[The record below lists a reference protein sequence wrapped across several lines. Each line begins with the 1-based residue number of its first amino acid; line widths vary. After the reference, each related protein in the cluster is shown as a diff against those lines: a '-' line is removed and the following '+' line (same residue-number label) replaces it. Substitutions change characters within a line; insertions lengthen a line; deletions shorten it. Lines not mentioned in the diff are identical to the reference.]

1 MALAAATTI
10 TTGCHAFVPPNLG
23 ISSSSATTT
32 TTRVFLFDL
41 KQRLSEQRSPQ
52 QQISRHRIPEEEL
65 YYLSRGF
72 GCTTE
77 GDDNSEANN
86 IDGGDPLQL
95 PYTIH
100 LTSPTH
106 ITNGNIIENKSAS
119 RLLLRHLEVE
129 DIKLILPEILREFGA
144 IETSSSSSTGSK
156 LGDEAATWIEN
167 FLFSFTV
174 LVGLDQRVERRK
186 KGYSASANVPPDHNV
201 ICLVEV
207 TPVTNKGDATTT
219 TTTTSAPD
227 NNTNEDSLISLSSFV
242 NEPEG
247 ASMIRPLSTTTTT
260 TTKQQEATLTTP
272 QNKRNNQ
279 LLTTATLTVAL
290 LIQATSTTFLTVLW
304 PLLSKDLF
312 SLSAH
317 TFGILTFLSSIVSTG
332 AVASFPIVEGMEKVG
347 GRVRCAALGFGI
359 GAISCF
365 LFCYCS
371 FGGVLVF
378 SGGVE
383 LDLTAVGSSDILL
396 VNEVSNGSD
405 RFLLED
411 GKVQQQLRSRNR
423 LLWHAI
429 SAILFQS
436 ALCFLEPSLK
446 SILSLSVS
454 SSSIGTRSKKG
465 SSSLGFTMGYLTM
478 LGNVGGMIGNIA
490 GTWMYK
496 LSTET
501 TTEVSRFGQGGSL
514 PFLVTGVLL
523 SISSVMIWRL
533 DEPPAN
539 IAAFDS
545 RRSNHDNATQ
555 YNETEDGMDLEL
567 GSSTATDND
576 ASRLE
581 SVEAPDEETSDGCC
595 LTLRETTYDLKLD

>member
-1 MALAAATTI
+1 MSVGALMGSPMSGWALDRYGPWIPISVTAVCCAVGCLWRGVATSITSLRMGAILLGIGVNLWTVVLAHLVKSFPSKMRSEVLAGFSVQMTILQLCGKGIFPLIEYILHSVLRIEAELSRYRIHMGLCTFFCFYGVVALWMDRKNVGNSNNSGEMMMMMISQSEQQQVVTSYGQPKSDSAGDDWEDDTSPLPAAA
-10 TTGCHAFVPPNLG
+10 AK
-23 ISSSSATTT
+23 SS
-32 TTRVFLFDL
+32 
-41 KQRLSEQRSPQ
+41 E
-52 QQISRHRIPEEEL
+52 IEL
-65 YYLSRGF
+65 
-72 GCTTE
+72 T
-77 GDDNSEANN
+77 
-86 IDGGDPLQL
+86 
-95 PYTIH
+95 
-100 LTSPTH
+100 
-106 ITNGNIIENKSAS
+106 
-119 RLLLRHLEVE
+119 
-129 DIKLILPEILREFGA
+129 
-144 IETSSSSSTGSK
+144 
-156 LGDEAATWIEN
+156 
-167 FLFSFTV
+167 
-174 LVGLDQRVERRK
+174 
-186 KGYSASANVPPDHNV
+186 
-201 ICLVEV
+201 
-207 TPVTNKGDATTT
+207 DATTT

>member
-1 MALAAATTI
+1 MSVGALMGSPMSGWALDRYGPWIPISVTAVCCAVGCLWRGVATSITSLRMGAILLGIGVNLWTVVLAHLVKSFPSKMRSEVLAGFSVQMTILQLCGKGIFPLIEYILHSVLRIEAELSRYRIHMGLCTFFCFYGVVALWMDRKNVGNSNNSGEMMMMMISQSEQQQVVTSYGQPKSDSVGDDWEDDTSPLPAAA
-10 TTGCHAFVPPNLG
+10 AK
-23 ISSSSATTT
+23 SS
-32 TTRVFLFDL
+32 
-41 KQRLSEQRSPQ
+41 E
-52 QQISRHRIPEEEL
+52 IEL
-65 YYLSRGF
+65 
-72 GCTTE
+72 T
-77 GDDNSEANN
+77 
-86 IDGGDPLQL
+86 
-95 PYTIH
+95 
-100 LTSPTH
+100 
-106 ITNGNIIENKSAS
+106 
-119 RLLLRHLEVE
+119 
-129 DIKLILPEILREFGA
+129 
-144 IETSSSSSTGSK
+144 
-156 LGDEAATWIEN
+156 
-167 FLFSFTV
+167 
-174 LVGLDQRVERRK
+174 
-186 KGYSASANVPPDHNV
+186 
-201 ICLVEV
+201 
-207 TPVTNKGDATTT
+207 DATTT

-227 NNTNEDSLISLSSFV
+227 NNTNEDSSISLSSFV